1 MLEKLLIDNV
11 AVIEHA
17 EVDFDRGLN
26 VLTGETGAGKSI
38 LIDAIHLV
46 LGMRSSRDLIRTGA
60 ESASVTAVFSSLPEP
75 LTEEADEDGRLV
87 IERTVSADGRGTA
100 RLNGRVVSVNQ
111 LRTVGEALAG
121 IHGQHDN
128 GALSDPEK
136 HIDFLD
142 AYADNGILLAAYRE
156 DYDKL
161 KALAERIRALKTES
175 RDRSRRL
182 ELLRYQVK
190 EIDDAAVTAG
200 EEENLLTR
208 RRRIRNSEKLTEALS
223 DAVST
228 LAGGDNDAGVCD
240 RIAAAAASLESAGD
254 LNESLPPLKE
264 RLSSASLELAD
275 CLAELHTL
283 LEESGLSDVDPAQV
297 EARLD
302 VIHRLKS
309 KYGDTFDAITAYRA
323 EAAAELA
330 EYDNKDELLARLTDE
345 YGILRAETQTIAEKL
360 SQTRKEASESLCTR
374 VREELSFLNMADAAF
389 FANVV
394 PAGALLPNGAD
405 AVEFMLSA
413 NAGEQ
418 PRPLAK
424 IASGGELSRIML
436 AIKNALSER
445 DGVPTQIFDEID
457 TGVSGR
463 AAQKIGIKLRQI
475 AEGQQILCVTHLA
488 QIAAYASKHLLI
500 EKSERGGRT
509 FTAITPL
516 DREGRVKELAR
527 IMSGE
532 AAGNAAFTS
541 AEELLTYAE
550 THQ

>member
-128 GALSDPEK
+128 GALLDPEK

-182 ELLRYQVK
+182 ELVRYQVK

-200 EEENLLTR
+200 EEENLLTL
-208 RRRIRNSEKLTEALS
+208 RRRIRNSDPLRPFPPARNW
-223 DAVST
+223 D
-228 LAGGDNDAGVCD
+228 
-240 RIAAAAASLESAGD
+240 SA
-254 LNESLPPLKE
+254 
-264 RLSSASLELAD
+264 
-275 CLAELHTL
+275 
-283 LEESGLSDVDPAQV
+283 
-297 EARLD
+297 
-302 VIHRLKS
+302 
-309 KYGDTFDAITAYRA
+309 
-323 EAAAELA
+323 
-330 EYDNKDELLARLTDE
+330 
-345 YGILRAETQTIAEKL
+345 
-360 SQTRKEASESLCTR
+360 
-374 VREELSFLNMADAAF
+374 
-389 FANVV
+389 
-394 PAGALLPNGAD
+394 
-405 AVEFMLSA
+405 
-413 NAGEQ
+413 
-418 PRPLAK
+418 
-424 IASGGELSRIML
+424 
-436 AIKNALSER
+436 
-445 DGVPTQIFDEID
+445 
-457 TGVSGR
+457 
-463 AAQKIGIKLRQI
+463 
-475 AEGQQILCVTHLA
+475 
-488 QIAAYASKHLLI
+488 
-500 EKSERGGRT
+500 
-509 FTAITPL
+509 
-516 DREGRVKELAR
+516 
-527 IMSGE
+527 
-532 AAGNAAFTS
+532 
-541 AEELLTYAE
+541 
-550 THQ
+550 

>member
-1 MLEKLLIDNV
+1 LLEKLLIDNV

-17 EVDFDRGLN
+17 EIDFDRGLN

-38 LIDAIHLV
+38 LIDSIHLV
-46 LGMRSSRDLIRTGA
+46 LGMRSNRELIRTGA
-60 ESASVTAVFSSLPEP
+60 ETASVTAVFSDVPEKQAE
-75 LTEEADEDGRLV
+75 LADSDGKIVL
-87 IERTVSADGRGTA
+87 ERSMSADGHGTA
-100 RLNGRVVSVNQ
+100 RLNGRVISVTQ
-111 LRTVGEALAG
+111 LREIGLPLAG

-128 GALSDPEK
+128 STLLDSER

-156 DYDKL
+156 DYQKL
-161 KALAERIRALKTES
+161 KHLAERIRALKTES
-175 RDRSRRL
+175 RDKERRL
-182 ELLRYQVK
+182 ELLRYQIK
-190 EIDDAAVTAG
+190 EIDDAAPTED
-200 EEENLLTR
+200 EEEKLLTL
-208 RRRIRNSEKLTEALS
+208 RRRIQNSEKLSEALS
-223 DAVST
+223 EASFALQGDDAASG
-228 LAGGDNDAGVCD
+228 ACD
-240 RIAAAAASLESAGD
+240 LIGAAARALEGASG
-254 LNESLPPLKE
+254 LNEALPAVKE
-264 RLSSASLELAD
+264 RLSAAALELD
-275 CLAELHTL
+275 DLLAELHGI
-283 LEESGLSDVDPAQV
+283 LEDNGLADVDPAQV

-302 VIHRLKS
+302 VLHRLKS
-309 KYGDTFDAITAYRA
+309 KYGDTVSSVLAYRN

-330 EYDNKDELLARLTDE
+330 EYENKDEMLSQLTEE
-345 YGILRAETQTIAEKL
+345 YEILRSETQTYAENL
-360 SQTRKEASESLCTR
+360 SQTRKEAAESLCLR
-374 VREELSFLNMADAAF
+374 VREELAFLNMAGAVF
-389 FANVV
+389 FANVL

-418 PRPLAK
+418 PRALAK
-424 IASGGELSRIML
+424 IDSGGELSRIML

-463 AAQKIGIKLRQI
+463 AAQRIGIKLRQI

-500 EKSERGGRT
+500 EKTQANGRT

-516 DREGRVKELAR
+516 NREERVKELAR

-532 AAGNAAFTS
+532 AAGEAALTS
-541 AEELLTYAE
+541 AEELLSYAE
-550 THQ
+550 NNQ